1 MPTLKIWYNS
11 KGEIKS
17 QSSGS
22 VSETIAMYNTM
33 SRYIKAQARAMIE
46 AGNAALYPTAD
57 TARNG
62 AKATAEYIK
71 RLKSELNDKPFTPAQ
86 QSAIESPYKAKA
98 EAERRRDEA
107 YSAAKSAPR
116 TTKGEAK

>member
-1 MPTLKIWYNS
+1 MPQLKLWYNS

-17 QSSGS
+17 KSSGS

-57 TARNG
+57 TAQKN
-62 AKATAEYIK
+62 AKMMTLYHQKEAEMK
-71 RLKSELNDKPFTPAQ
+71 EQERRAQ
-86 QSAIESPYKAKA
+86 IEKAKQMQQTA
-98 EAERRRDEA
+98 N
-107 YSAAKSAPR
+107 R
-116 TTKGEAK
+116 TTKGDPK

>member
-1 MPTLKIWYNS
+1 MPQLKIWYNS

-57 TARNG
+57 TAQRSAAHKQQERAG
-62 AKATAEYIK
+62 AAYIAE
-71 RLKSELNDKPFTPAQ
+71 L
-86 QSAIESPYKAKA
+86 KAKPMQPTA
-98 EAERRRDEA
+98 NRT
-107 YSAAKSAPR
+107 AKEG
-116 TTKGEAK
+116 TK

>member
-1 MPTLKIWYNS
+1 MPQLKLWYTS

-17 QSSGS
+17 KSSGS
-22 VSETIAMYNTM
+22 VSETIAKYNTM

-62 AKATAEYIK
+62 AKATAEHIK
-71 RLKSELNDKPFTPAQ
+71 RLKQELNDQPFIPAQ
-86 QSAIESPYKAKA
+86 KPAAA
-98 EAERRRDEA
+98 EEYRRIT
-107 YSAAKSAPR
+107 APR
-116 TTKGEAK
+116 TTKGDPK